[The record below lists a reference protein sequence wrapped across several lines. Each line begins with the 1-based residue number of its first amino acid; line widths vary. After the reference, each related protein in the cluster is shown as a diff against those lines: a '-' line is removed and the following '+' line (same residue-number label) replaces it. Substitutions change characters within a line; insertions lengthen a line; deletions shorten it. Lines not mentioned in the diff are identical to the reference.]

1 VLQEVEGIDPW
12 TIYRALSEPLEDL
25 GGRSPVDAVTHGT
38 IDDVAEAVF
47 NVLGVQVH

>member
-1 VLQEVEGIDPW
+1 HW
-12 TIYRALSEPLEDL
+12 TIYRALSEPLEGL